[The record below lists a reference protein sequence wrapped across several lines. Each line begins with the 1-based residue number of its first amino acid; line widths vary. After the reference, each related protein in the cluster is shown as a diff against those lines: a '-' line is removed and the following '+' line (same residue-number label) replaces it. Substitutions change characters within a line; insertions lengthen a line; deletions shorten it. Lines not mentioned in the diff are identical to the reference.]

1 MRLHRVRL
9 RSGVTLVE
17 MALAMSVAATFCMM
31 TLYMIADGMRLR
43 QKSEK
48 MALAST
54 LAQAKMAQLLSRP
67 FLDVTGGEGEDGDM
81 GDSGPYAHFKYT
93 IKITE
98 EQIDLAAVSSEGKIS
113 VVNVDDRLDA
123 GVQNGKPRE
132 RAGQGAATETGGLVD
147 INRIILIIDYPVGS
161 EREQLRIETFKAA
174 AKTTKP

>member
-1 MRLHRVRL
+1 MRQHRIRL
-9 RSGVTLVE
+9 RRGVTLVE

-31 TLYMIADGMRLR
+31 TLYMLADGMRLR

-48 MALAST
+48 MSLASA

-67 FLDVTGGEGEDGDM
+67 FLDVANEDGEM

-113 VVNVDDRLDA
+113 GVNVDDRLDA

-132 RAGQGAATETGGLVD
+132 RAGQGAATETGGLID
-147 INRIILIIDYPVGS
+147 INRIILIIDYPVGR

-174 AKTTKP
+174 SKTTKP

>member
-9 RSGVTLVE
+9 RRGVTLVE
-17 MALAMSVAATFCMM
+17 MAFAMSVAATFCMM
-31 TLYMIADGMRLR
+31 TLYMIAEGMRLR
-43 QKSEK
+43 KRAEK

-67 FLDVTGGEGEDGDM
+67 FLDVANEDGDM
-81 GDSGPYAHFKYT
+81 GDSGPYARFQYT

-98 EQIDLAAVSSEGKIS
+98 EQIDLAAVSSEGRIS
-113 VVNVDDRLDA
+113 GVNVADRLDA
-123 GVQNGKPRE
+123 GVQNGKPIE

-161 EREQLRIETFKAA
+161 EREKLRIETFKAA